1 MPAPRV
7 LQRAEPAAAFKMLRV
22 LVAPTNDVELAA
34 LRCAARCGL
43 PTGGYAR
50 AGDYDARVLAPRGV
64 REVFDYDAPERT
76 RRACRDAVLR
86 EAARGGGCPPAGAR
100 GAGAARR
107 GGSRGGARRGR
118 AGCDNTVYSLRA
130 RRARG

>member
-64 REVFDYDAPERT
+64 PARARRGGDAPP
-76 RRACRDAVLR
+76 RARAAPAAR
-86 EAARGGGCPPAGAR
+86 AAAGAAAARGGAEPAAIIQSIR
-100 GAGAARR
+100 
-107 GGSRGGARRGR
+107 SGR
-118 AGCDNTVYSLRA
+118 AGRAACRSLSQIFRQS
-130 RRARG
+130 RRN